1 MTRIL
6 IIDDSS
12 FQRRIV
18 TGILTDAG
26 YEVSF
31 AENGRVG
38 FELAQKD
45 APALI
50 ITDLLMP
57 EFDGFYLLKEA
68 RERDLGIPILVST
81 SDVQDTTRE
90 QCYSLGAAGLVNKP
104 VKKEVLLPAI
114 ARILSGERL

>member
-18 TGILTDAG
+18 SGILEGAG
-26 YEVSF
+26 YEVSA
-31 AENGRVG
+31 AENGRAG
-38 FELAQKD
+38 IELAQKE

-57 EFDGFYLLKEA
+57 DFDGFYVLKES
-68 RERDLGIPILVST
+68 RERNLGIPVLVSS
-81 SDVQDTTRE
+81 SDVQDSTRE

-104 VKKEVLLPAI
+104 AKKETLLPVI
-114 ARILSGERL
+114 ARILSGERP